1 MSALTALAIALAALA
16 FSFVVFVLLP
26 KALLKGMRGSLE
38 ARVEAR
44 LSAGATLV
52 YAEYTAS
59 SFGVESRGAL
69 QWRGNGALILTE
81 KTLAFFQLFV
91 EHELVIPVERIQA
104 LRLVHKHLGKAT
116 TSRLLRIEFQGNER
130 LDAVA
135 FWVPKPEELKALIE
149 NRLVSSSSDADRQ
162 RV

>member
-1 MSALTALAIALAALA
+1 MSALTILAIALAALA

-38 ARVEAR
+38 ARVKAR
-44 LSAGATLV
+44 LGAGATLV
-52 YAEYTAS
+52 HADYGAS

-81 KTLAFFQLFV
+81 KTLAFFQLFA
-91 EHELVIPVERIQA
+91 ERELVIPLERIQA
-104 LRLVHKHLGKAT
+104 LSLVHKHLGKVT
-116 TSRLLRIEFQGNER
+116 SSRLLRVEFRANEQ

-149 NRLVSSSSDADRQ
+149 ARQ
-162 RV
+162 PRPR